1 MLEILMNAVTWLF
14 NFILVLVGGAL
25 NLVLSLLPNSPFK
38 GIISWANG
46 LGIKEYLGYLA
57 WLIPIKMILQISV
70 LWVSAIAIY
79 YIYSVIMRWIKM
91 IE

>member
-1 MLEILMNAVTWLF
+1 MLEGLMNAVTWLF

-38 GIISWANG
+38 GIISWVNG
-46 LGIKEYLGYLA
+46 LGIKEYLQYLA
-57 WLIPIKMILQISV
+57 WLIPIKIILEITV
-70 LWVSAIAIY
+70 LWVSAIAVY
-79 YIYSVIMRWIKM
+79 YIYSIIMRWIKM